1 VAEILDHNGDPTAVR
16 INGKTGEYLRWVLG
30 FVVAAFVAYFT
41 AMNTI
46 NSEIA
51 RINATQESQ
60 FGEILRRI
68 DVLQD
73 DVRELRGR

>member
-1 VAEILDHNGDPTAVR
+1 VPEILDPQGDPVVR

>member
-1 VAEILDHNGDPTAVR
+1 VPDILDQHGEPAIVPM
-16 INGKTGEYLRWVLG
+16 NGKTGEYLRWVLG

>member
-1 VAEILDHNGDPTAVR
+1 VAEILDHNGEPATVR
-16 INGKTGEYLRWVLG
+16 LNGKTGDLLRWVLG
-30 FVVAAFVAYFT
+30 FVIAAFVAYFT

>member
-1 VAEILDHNGDPTAVR
+1 VPDILDPQGEPVVR
-16 INGKTGEYLRWVLG
+16 MNGKTNEYVRWVLG

-41 AMNTI
+41 AMSTI

-68 DVLQD
+68 EVLQD